1 MEQLYTSC
9 SKCRIPHA
17 RPSAEWARNEQAGQA
32 AWAQVAQAG
41 RAQALERD
49 LSSVRLCD
57 AEDGGSATEGGRCFG
72 WPSVTLRD
80 LRLPWAN
87 NLGLIGFLPL

>member
-1 MEQLYTSC
+1 MHGLACKADQAAWE
-9 SKCRIPHA
+9 
-17 RPSAEWARNEQAGQA
+17 RNEQAGQA

>member
-1 MEQLYTSC
+1 MQG
-9 SKCRIPHA
+9 
-17 RPSAEWARNEQAGQA
+17 RPGRVGTEGAGGPGRMG
-32 AWAQVAQAG
+32 AG